1 MSQKHKFQRIYT
13 IWLKE
18 NVMDGYVMITL
29 IQSDRPTQL
38 PRGPNVSYVF
48 LEFELQVPVRT
59 D

>member
-1 MSQKHKFQRIYT
+1 
-13 IWLKE
+13 
-18 NVMDGYVMITL
+18 MDGYVMITL

-59 D
+59 DQNREILTQTLIFG